1 MAMTFKLARLER
13 PVVPFLGITMLAFA
27 ATGLE
32 PSGTNWELV
41 VAAAVGAAVLGALAA
56 VLPWSSLPAATVLVL
71 PISIDV
77 AIALLRQAQGGS
89 ASGYGPLVILPVVWV
104 GLTQGRRAV
113 AVMSCCTALVFALP
127 IVLIEAPLYPETG
140 WRSVVLWAVV
150 SAVIGIGVNRAV
162 AFQRHQADA
171 SGHHALGLTRLVE
184 TQTAIANADVGLT
197 DLMTIAAEGAL
208 ALTGADGACI
218 EILDGEETV
227 CIAAAGAA
235 VDFLGLRLNADESIT
250 GKCLRTREIMMC
262 SDSETDSHAHR
273 EACRLVGARSLIL
286 VPLLDG
292 NDMRGVLLI
301 WSASSGDFLRYKSQ
315 LLELLANIV
324 GGALVRAELIEK
336 LTGQAVTDEL
346 TGLANRRAWYHQL
359 DRALARGRRT
369 GQPLSI
375 LILDLDGFKQINDE
389 QGHSAGDV
397 LLKTVGDRWSTELR
411 ATDLLG
417 RVGGDEF
424 GVILELTDGTAA
436 LEVIGRLERAVTGLH
451 RASTGLAVWDGAED
465 ATALIARADADM
477 YDHKRAQAAGATA
490 A

>member
-1 MAMTFKLARLER
+1 MALTLKMTRLER
-13 PVVPFLGITMLAFA
+13 PVVPFLGIAALALA

-32 PSGTNWELV
+32 TSATNWELV
-41 VAAAVGAAVLGALAA
+41 VAAAVGVAVLAAVAA
-56 VLPWSSLPAATVLVL
+56 VLPWSSLPPATVLVL
-71 PISIDV
+71 PITIDLV
-77 AIALLRQAQGGS
+77 IAMLRQAQGGS
-89 ASGYGPLVILPVVWV
+89 TSGYGPLVILPVVWV

-113 AVMSCCTALVFALP
+113 AAMSCCTTLVFALP
-127 IVLIEAPLYPETG
+127 LVLIGAPLYPETG

-162 AFQRHQADA
+162 AFQRDLTNA
-171 SGHHALGLTRLVE
+171 SGHRALGLTRLVE

-197 DLMTIAAEGAL
+197 DLMTTAAEGAL

-218 EILDGEETV
+218 EILDGEEIV

-235 VDFLGLRLNADESIT
+235 VEFLGLRLKADESIT
-250 GKCLRTREIMMC
+250 GECFRAREIMTC

-286 VPLLDG
+286 APLLDG
-292 NDMRGVLLI
+292 NDMLGVLLI
-301 WSASSGDFLRYKSQ
+301 WSASPGDFLSYEPQ

-359 DRALARGRRT
+359 DQALARGRRT

-375 LILDLDGFKQINDE
+375 LILDLDGFKQVNDE

-397 LLKTVGDRWSTELR
+397 LLKAVGDRWSTELR

-417 RVGGDEF
+417 RIGGDEF

-436 LEVIGRLERAVTGLH
+436 LEVIGRLERAITGWH

-477 YDHKRAQAAGATA
+477 YAHKRARAAIA